1 MEKEL
6 AYVEKELEKKKIH
19 LEAAIQRN
27 DSTGAENLKNTISI
41 LENIRSML
49 GGDKTVVNCPSCGSM
64 YSIENPHKCR
74 KDV

>member
-6 AYVEKELEKKKIH
+6 AYIEKQLEKKKAH
-19 LEAAIQRN
+19 LKIAMQRN
-27 DSTGAENLKNTISI
+27 DSTGAKNLKETISI
-41 LENIRSML
+41 LESIWIKL